1 VRGGKNAYWCMF
13 GRDADWQERLLET
26 LGKLTK
32 KEPAGG

>member
-1 VRGGKNAYWCMF
+1 MF